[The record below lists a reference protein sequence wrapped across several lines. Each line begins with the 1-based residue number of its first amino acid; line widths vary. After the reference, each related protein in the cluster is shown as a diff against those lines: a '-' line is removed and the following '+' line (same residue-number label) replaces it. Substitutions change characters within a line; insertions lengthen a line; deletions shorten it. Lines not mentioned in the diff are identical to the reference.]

1 MIEILLDILSYD
13 HQVLSSKKN
22 VRYIANRCNVYDF
35 HRDVTFKGKCYGKIY
50 QG

>member
-13 HQVLSSKKN
+13 HQVLSWKKN
-22 VRYIANRCNVYDF
+22 GRYMQDRYNVYDF
-35 HRDVTFKGKCYGKIY
+35 HQDVTFKGKYYGKIY